1 MLPSTPSNVIPQSW
15 FEVMQYSTAIAKS
28 SFCPKD
34 YRNKPEDILVAIQMG
49 LEVGLKPM
57 QALQNIAVINNRPC
71 LWGDGALAVV
81 QASGQLESIEETVQG
96 DLQTNAVATCVLKR
110 KGMHAETKRQ
120 FSIEDARRAKLLN
133 KPGPWQDYRSRML
146 QMRAR
151 GFALCDAFA
160 DILKGL
166 NIREEVED
174 IPIDRPIA
182 YIQENQSALIQEL
195 ETQLNSETSEPIQ
208 SENTELPTMPSGKYE
223 GQSIA
228 EIPENYLQWIIDKN
242 HQHKT
247 IAEAELVRRATH

>member
-1 MLPSTPSNVIPQSW
+1 MLSSTPSNVIPQSW
-15 FEVMQYSTAIAKS
+15 SEAMQFSAAIAKS

-34 YRNKPEDILVAIQMG
+34 YRNRPEDILVAIQMG

-96 DLQTNAVATCVLKR
+96 DLQANAVATCVLKR

-133 KPGPWQDYRSRML
+133 KPGPWQDYRGRML

-151 GFALCDAFA
+151 GFALRDAFA

-166 NIREEVED
+166 NIREEMED
-174 IPIDRPIA
+174 IPSEKSVVNV
-182 YIQENQSALIQEL
+182 QENQSSLIQEL
-195 ETQLNSETSEPIQ
+195 ETQLTSETSVPIQ
-208 SENTELPTMPSGKYE
+208 PENTELPTMPSGKYE
-223 GQSIA
+223 GQSVT
-228 EIPENYLQWIIDKN
+228 EIPANYLQWIVAKN
-242 HQHKT
+242 HQHKA
-247 IAEAELVRRATH
+247 IAETELVRRAIH